1 MTGELLVEG
10 LTSRLLSAG
19 ASLRFGASVGTDKEF
34 VYFFFLF
41 FLTSS
46 LFTLHWFPLTAL
58 VCTEVTPGSRA
69 RVSELAREG
78 ITEPCV

>member
-34 VYFFFLF
+34 VYFFFLSF
-41 FLTSS
+41 FNQ
-46 LFTLHWFPLTAL
+46 FTLYFTL
-58 VCTEVTPGSRA
+58 VSPYCA
-69 RVSELAREG
+69 RLH
-78 ITEPCV
+78 